1 MAIITH
7 RTIYIKNK
15 FKLLEEKNAIVSLLV
30 DEIHLKLYFDYKKMS
45 LQQVLLFLCLTMY
58 SHSVVHIMTTKCLK
72 AENLFDIVKHA
83 IISLEE
89 IDFISHNR

>member
-1 MAIITH
+1 MLSSVFSQYKDVAHIIP
-7 RTIYIKNK
+7 
-15 FKLLEEKNAIVSLLV
+15 
-30 DEIHLKLYFDYKKMS
+30 
-45 LQQVLLFLCLTMY
+45 
-58 SHSVVHIMTTKCLK
+58 TKCLK